1 MSGGPRRRLVDRL
14 FDNLSRRAVAWENDR
29 GTSFFTFHRRPRR
42 ASEIGTWPQP
52 GIAAPDAAVVIQGPV
67 AAEHDFTLETCRLY
81 TRLMPGAR
89 LILST
94 WADTAPALLAPFAD
108 LGVTVVLSDKPAYA
122 GPFNVN
128 MQIITAAAG
137 VRRAV
142 EDGAR
147 WVMKT
152 RTDQRLYAPDAMAF
166 LVALAQA
173 FPVAGG
179 TPQRHRIVG
188 VGLGSLKFAPYHP
201 TDQTVFGDA
210 QDMLAYWTPPLRERE
225 SQEGLPP
232 DAATLFASVPVGE
245 LCRRAAAESYLAS
258 QFLTRMGRNV
268 DWTLEDTWAAYRDH
282 FCFADITTTDFY
294 WVKGQTYSQREHSVS
309 YGALTNRA
317 EIGFRDWL
325 LLHGG
330 HYTPADARPYEG
342 ALDLRFGDP
351 VPAP

>member
-1 MSGGPRRRLVDRL
+1 M
-14 FDNLSRRAVAWENDR
+14 
-29 GTSFFTFHRRPRR
+29 
-42 ASEIGTWPQP
+42 
-52 GIAAPDAAVVIQGPV
+52 QGPI
-67 AAEHDFTLETCRLY
+67 ATEHDFTLETCRLY
-81 TRLMPGAR
+81 TRLMPGTR
-89 LILST
+89 LILTT

-128 MQIITAAAG
+128 MQITTAAAG

-142 EDGAR
+142 EDGAE

-166 LVALAQA
+166 LVALAEA

-179 TPQRHRIVG
+179 TSQKRRIVG

-201 TDQTVFGDA
+201 TDQTVFGQAD
-210 QDMLAYWTPPLRERE
+210 DMLAYWTPPLRERK
-225 SQEGLPP
+225 SQEGLPT
-232 DAATLFASVPVGE
+232 DAAALFASVPVGE
-245 LCRRAAAESYLAS
+245 LCRRAAAETYLAS
-258 QFLTRMGRNV
+258 QFLTRMGRSL

-325 LLHGG
+325 LLHRG
-330 HYTPADARPYEG
+330 HCVPADARLYEG
-342 ALDLRFGDP
+342 ALDRRFGDP
-351 VPAP
+351 LPSP

>member
-1 MSGGPRRRLVDRL
+1 MSGEPRRRLVDRL
-14 FDNLSRRAVAWENDR
+14 FDRFSRRAVAWENDR
-29 GTSFFTFHRRPRR
+29 GTSFLTLHRRPRR
-42 ASEIGTWPQP
+42 AAEIGTWPQP
-52 GIAAPDAAVVIQGPV
+52 GIEPARAAVVIQGPI
-67 AAEHDFTLETCRLY
+67 ATEHDFTLETCRLY
-81 TRLMPGAR
+81 TRLMPGAH
-89 LILST
+89 LILTT

-108 LGVTVVLSDKPAYA
+108 LGVTVVLSEKPAYA

-128 MQIITAAAG
+128 MQITTAAAG

-142 EDGAR
+142 EDGAQ

-152 RTDQRLYAPDAMAF
+152 RTDQRLYAPDALAF
-166 LVALAQA
+166 LVALAEA

-179 TPQRHRIVG
+179 TAQRRRIVG

-210 QDMLAYWTPPLRERE
+210 QDMLAYWTPPLRERD
-225 SQEGLPP
+225 SQEGLQT
-232 DAATLFASVPVGE
+232 DAATLFASMPVGE

-258 QFLTRMGRNV
+258 RFLTRMGRSL

-282 FCFADITTTDFY
+282 FCFADIAATDFY

-309 YGALTNRA
+309 YAALTNRT
-317 EIGFRDWL
+317 EFGFRDWL

-330 HYTPADARPYEG
+330 HYAPADARPYEG
-342 ALDLRFGDP
+342 VLDRRFGDA